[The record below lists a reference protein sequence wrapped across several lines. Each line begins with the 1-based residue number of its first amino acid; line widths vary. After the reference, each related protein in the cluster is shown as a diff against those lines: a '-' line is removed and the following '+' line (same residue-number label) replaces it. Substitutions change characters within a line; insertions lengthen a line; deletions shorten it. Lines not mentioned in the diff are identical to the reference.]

1 MFEIGDII
9 RHIRSDHHY
18 LVINKK
24 KYFTPHSERTVF
36 VVRSMVDGAEL
47 DIHYPLMSFNYEKVA

>member
-1 MFEIGDII
+1 MFEVGDII

-18 LVINKK
+18 LVVKKK
-24 KYFTPHSERTVF
+24 KYFSTHTER
-36 VVRSMVDGAEL
+36 VVYVVKSIMDGTEL